1 MKLLL
6 ILNRRPYD
14 GTDVTWNALRLAGQ
28 AQKDGM
34 IVRIFLMNDAVDLA
48 RVGLKQEG
56 EHDLQRMLLE
66 AATKGAEVRLC
77 KTCLTRCGIGSGDLR
92 AEVSVSTMPELVQ
105 WIADSDRV
113 LTF

>member
-28 AQKDGM
+28 AQKDG
-34 IVRIFLMNDAVDLA
+34 ITVRIFLMNDAVDLA
-48 RVGLKQEG
+48 RAGLKQEG
-56 EHDLQRMLLE
+56 EFDLQRMLLD
-66 AATKGAEVRLC
+66 AAAGGAEVKLC
-77 KTCLTRCGIGSGDLR
+77 KTCITRCGIGSGDLR
-92 AEVSVSTMPELVQ
+92 PEASVGTMPELVQ
-105 WIADSDRV
+105 WITDSDRV